1 MSKHFSALMALPVL
15 ACSALANAAPALY
28 ATGPAEDSAFIR
40 FVNASPAPLEVVAQP
55 GQAPLRLEAAQPV
68 SLLFPVDSSKP
79 VKGTL
84 VSGGQKLPIDLK
96 IEPSEFVTVFAVPD
110 GAGIQQAVV
119 REPEND
125 FNALKASLAFFNV
138 DASCADAALLA
149 AGRNAELF
157 KSVPVNT
164 AQRRLI
170 NPVQLSVQLVCA
182 NANVGAALDLG
193 QLKAGE
199 RYSVMLVPSA
209 NGPRLLHATDTL
221 SH

>member
-15 ACSALANAAPALY
+15 ACSTLANAAPALY
-28 ATGPAEDSAFIR
+28 ATGPAKDAAFIR
-40 FVNASPAPLEVVAQP
+40 FVNASPAPLEVTAQS
-55 GQAPLRLEAAQPV
+55 GQAPLRLEAAEPV
-68 SLLFPVDSSKP
+68 SLLFAVDPSKP
-79 VKGTL
+79 IKGVL
-84 VSGGQKLPIDLK
+84 VSGEHKLLIDLK
-96 IEPSEFVTVFAVPD
+96 VAPEEFVTVFAMPD
-110 GAGIQQAVV
+110 GGGIQQSVV
-119 REPEND
+119 REPDPD

-182 NANVGAALDLG
+182 NANVGAPLELG
-193 QLKAGE
+193 QLKAGL

-221 SH
+221 SN